1 MNLLLLSAYTI
12 FAIEERNIIYNIY
25 GNEKVG
31 IWVCNGVGDATIR
44 NFPFRDAWPMPMDKY
59 CI

>member
-1 MNLLLLSAYTI
+1 MPRYNQVNLLLLSAYTI

-31 IWVCNGVGDATIR
+31 IWVCNGVGDNLVR
-44 NFPFRDAWPMPMDKY
+44 Q
-59 CI
+59 